1 MHRLIKVL
9 VSKFLKE
16 VKISWTRLRNV
27 ILTLNNEETQH
38 LKRKM
43 PGEINNFF
51 QQIINQMHQDQLDL
65 FHQMENQDK

>member
-1 MHRLIKVL
+1 
-9 VSKFLKE
+9 
-16 VKISWTRLRNV
+16 
-27 ILTLNNEETQH
+27 
-38 LKRKM
+38 M